1 MATTGGVEENLVW
14 SRRIADE
21 LWSGAVTPLTFSLLA
36 EEMAEHMVRRRLAN
50 AGLARAGDEPVLRL
64 VRGHVYV
71 NASMVAEVM
80 CEVPTLF
87 LSEGLLT
94 LLPEELRESVR
105 QRRRSLL
112 APQTLG
118 TILRLTRFESA
129 WLPWLRGAAFRD
141 EAVRVAR
148 TLSRYSVPSG
158 ASLPELKREME
169 EVRGRLAQYL
179 EIVSW
184 GMIYAYVFFHLTS
197 HLLAR
202 WAPEEADAMS
212 DLTAG
217 LEGIQ
222 TFEAHDE
229 LVACARLAAEDAG
242 LRQSLLGADP
252 GAIALACARR
262 EMGTFG
268 ERVLALLVHHGHR
281 LVARDL
287 SCPTWRERPAIV
299 VEMIQQLLAGDTPFG
314 RESRAERRSARS
326 SRLATRIGRGVGGSL
341 RQELFARCL
350 AWCQEYYAVRENMR
364 YYADVFLAALRA
376 LALSAGDRL
385 ARSGMLEQSD
395 DVFYLTYEEILRGD
409 ELAGGQ
415 GRAAERRLAYAG
427 YRSNPPP
434 EVIHGESVEPAVVL
448 RQLPRPLQ
456 GVGASPGLASGLA
469 RVIRT
474 VDDLHALRRGEV
486 MVAAATDPSWTSL
499 VGLGKALVLEVGGLL
514 SHGAIV
520 ARELGIPAVVDVPA
534 ATTLLATGDRLTVD
548 GGAGLV
554 AIV

>member
-1 MATTGGVEENLVW
+1 VEANVVW

-71 NASMVAEVM
+71 NASMVADVM
-80 CEVPTLF
+80 CEVPALF
-87 LSEGLLT
+87 LSEGLLA
-94 LLPEELRESVR
+94 LLPEALRESVR

-148 TLSRYSVPSG
+148 TLARYSVPAD

-169 EVRGRLAQYL
+169 SVRGQLAQYL

-229 LVACARLAAEDAG
+229 LVECARLAAADPT
-242 LRQSLLGADP
+242 LRQAVLGSDP
-252 GAIALACARR
+252 GTIALACARR

-268 ERVLALLVHHGHR
+268 DRVLSLLVHHGHR

-287 SCPTWRERPAIV
+287 CYPTWRERPAIV
-299 VEMIQQLLAGDTPFG
+299 IEMVQQLLADGAPFA
-314 RESRAERRSARS
+314 RESRAARRSARS
-326 SRLATRIGRGVGGSL
+326 RRLATRIGRGVGGSL
-341 RQELFARCL
+341 KQELFSRCL

-364 YYADVFLAALRA
+364 YYADAFLAALRA

-385 ARSGMLEQSD
+385 ARAGALEQPD
-395 DVFYLTYEEILRGD
+395 DVFYLTYDEIMRSEETASRGNA
-409 ELAGGQ
+409 LA
-415 GRAAERRLAYAG
+415 RASERRAEYAG
-427 YRSNPPP
+427 YRTSPPP
-434 EVIHGESVEPAVVL
+434 EVLHGDVIETASPTRL
-448 RQLPRPLQ
+448 RPRPLH

-499 VGLGKALVLEVGGLL
+499 VGLGKALVLEFGGLL

-520 ARELGIPAVVDVPA
+520 ARELGIPAVVDVPS

-548 GGAGLV
+548 GGAGVV